1 MYRDLPKRLWKKWW
15 NIDKANKPDVLILWG
30 IFKSIAEE
38 GYWSVPEF
46 LKAQFEPYLTN
57 IRQHTLPHTW
67 IGERNGL
74 KIAVSHAYGGAF
86 SLDQAIQHAKLG
98 AKLIILVGH
107 FGGLKD
113 GLTVGEI
120 FIPSAAYRSDGASF
134 HLLGKEDRFVYPTEE
149 VEEWVKNHLRER
161 KIPYQS
167 GIMKT
172 VSTMVG
178 QTKEMIDEWKRAGF
192 TGVDLESGVIFSAAK
207 KFGFKA
213 AAILH
218 HSDHVG
224 GGKLLPDATKKQK
237 EEKRKARRLLA
248 ELAINVADRFGKDN
262 GK

>member
-1 MYRDLPKRLWKKWW
+1 MYRDLPKRLWQKWW
-15 NIDKANKPDVLILWG
+15 NVSRKNRPDVLILWG

-38 GYWSVPEF
+38 GFWSVPEF
-46 LKAQFEPYLTN
+46 LRVQFEPHLTN

-74 KIAVSHAYGGAF
+74 KIALTHAYGGAF
-86 SLDQAIQHAKLG
+86 SLDQVIQHAKLG
-98 AKLIILVGH
+98 AKLVILVGH

-113 GLTVGEI
+113 GLEVGQL

-134 HLLGKEDRFVYPTEE
+134 HLLGKEDRFVYPSEE
-149 VEEWVKNHLRER
+149 IESWLKMHLRQR
-161 KIPYQS
+161 KIPYET

-178 QTKEMIDEWKRAGF
+178 QTREMIDEWKRAGF
-192 TGVDLESGVIFSAAK
+192 AGADLETGVVFSAAK

-213 AAILH
+213 VAVLH

-224 GGKLLPDATKKQK
+224 GGKILPDATKRQK
-237 EEKRKARRLLA
+237 EAKKAARKLLA
-248 ELAINVADRFGKDN
+248 ELAVKTSDRFGK
-262 GK
+262 KSS